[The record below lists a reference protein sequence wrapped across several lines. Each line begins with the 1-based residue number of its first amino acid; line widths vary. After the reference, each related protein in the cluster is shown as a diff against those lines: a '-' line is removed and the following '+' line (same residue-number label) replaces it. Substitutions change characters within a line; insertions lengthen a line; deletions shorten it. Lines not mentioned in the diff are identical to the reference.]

1 MAKNKIMTTIVN
13 MAGNVDPSV
22 QKAFREVES
31 RLEGMNGKAIAVG
44 ASVAAAGAA
53 ITVGAVHAGK
63 ALINMGDAY
72 NSTMGDLQAKTGAT
86 AAEMEGLSDA
96 VEGVYADRNLGEDM
110 IQVADAIAI
119 ARQQTGL
126 MGQDLESIT
135 ADAIMLQDTFDYD
148 VNESVKAARALMQ
161 NFGIDGHTAMNYI
174 AEGTQKGLDYSGEL
188 LDTISEYSVQFAK
201 VGMDADDMFN
211 IMQTGADNGAWKLD
225 TLANAV
231 KEFSVASIDGSET
244 TKEAFEA
251 LGYDADEVMSI
262 FAKGGEDANIAFN
275 TILNDL
281 ISMDDEVAR
290 DAIGVSLFKTTWEDL
305 GVEALASLTDVT
317 DATYLAGDALGEINT
332 VKYDTIGQAI
342 QGVQRQLEV
351 QLAPAGS
358 AAAQRLAEMSPQITE
373 SLKTVSPYIE
383 DLAVKFSDV
392 LVDGI
397 DLAIAALIWCSQNT
411 DTLKAAAVG
420 LGIVFATFSAA
431 KMITSIH
438 NAVAAFSLL
447 RAAHLKEKAETIYLQ
462 ALYAKDAVVKGASTA
477 ATVAQTAATG
487 AWNVVAGIGTAVT
500 SAFGAAMAFLTSP
513 IGLVI
518 LAIGALIGIGVLLYK
533 NWDTVKMYAV
543 QLGTFLSGVWNSIST
558 AVGNFINGIKEKFLS
573 GFSALVGIVKAPIN
587 GVISLINGAING
599 INGISV
605 DIPDWVP
612 GFGGKHFGLMLP
624 TMPLLAKGGFTNG
637 ASIAG
642 EAGTEAVISFDPSVR
657 SQNLSYWAKAG
668 QMLGALPEGVSVL
681 ESGGDSNSN
690 SVSIGQIVF
699 SPKIEITG
707 NADKESIIAA
717 IRAEY
722 PEFIDLLERWFM
734 ERGYFAYES

>member
-44 ASVAAAGAA
+44 ASVAAAGAG

-231 KEFSVASIDGSET
+231 KEFPVASIDGSET

-637 ASIAG
+637 VSIAG

-681 ESGGDSNSN
+681 ESGGDSN

>member
-44 ASVAAAGAA
+44 ASVAAAGVG

-201 VGMDADDMFN
+201 IGMDADDMFN

-317 DATYLAGDALGEINT
+317 DATYLAGDALGEINA
-332 VKYDTIGQAI
+332 VKYDIIGQAI

-373 SLKTVSPYIE
+373 SLETVSPYIE

-681 ESGGDSNSN
+681 ESGGDSNS
-690 SVSIGQIVF
+690 VSIGQIVF

>member
-44 ASVAAAGAA
+44 ASVAAAGAG

-96 VEGVYADRNLGEDM
+96 VEGVYADRNLGTDM
-110 IQVADAIAI
+110 QDVADAVAL
-119 ARQQTGL
+119 AKQTTGL
-126 MGQDLESIT
+126 WGEDLESVS
-135 ADAIMLQDTFDYD
+135 ADALMLRDTFDYD
-148 VNESVKAARALMQ
+148 LNESLRASKALMT
-161 NFGIDGHTAMNYI
+161 NFGLDSHTAMNYI
-174 AEGTQKGLDYSGEL
+174 AEGAQKGLDYSGEL

-211 IMQTGADNGAWKLD
+211 IMQAGAENGAWNLD
-225 TLANAV
+225 KVGDAI
-231 KEFSVASIDGSET
+231 KEFSIRSIDGSKT
-244 TKEAFEA
+244 TQEAFAA
-251 LGYDADEVMSI
+251 LGYDADEVMGI

-275 TILNDL
+275 TILQDL

-290 DAIGVSLFKTTWEDL
+290 DAVGVQLFGTMWEDL
-305 GVEALASLTDVT
+305 GVDAMAALSEVT
-317 DATYLAGDALGEINT
+317 DGAYLAGDALNEINA
-332 VKYDTIGQAI
+332 VKYDTVGQAL
-342 QGVQRQLEV
+342 QGISRQLEV

-605 DIPDWVP
+605 DIPEWVP

-681 ESGGDSNSN
+681 ESGGDSNS
-690 SVSIGQIVF
+690 VSIGQIVF

-734 ERGYFAYES
+734 ERGYFDYES

>member
-44 ASVAAAGAA
+44 ASVAAAGAG

-373 SLKTVSPYIE
+373 SLKIVSPYIE

-681 ESGGDSNSN
+681 ESGGDSNS
-690 SVSIGQIVF
+690 VSIGQIVF

-722 PEFIDLLERWFM
+722 PEFIDLLEQWFM

>member
-96 VEGVYADRNLGEDM
+96 VEGVYADRNLGTDM
-110 IQVADAIAI
+110 QDVADAVAL
-119 ARQQTGL
+119 AKQTTGL
-126 MGQDLESIT
+126 WGEDLESVS
-135 ADAIMLQDTFDYD
+135 ADALMLRDTFDYD
-148 VNESVKAARALMQ
+148 LNESLRASKALMT
-161 NFGIDGHTAMNYI
+161 NFGLDSHTAMNYI
-174 AEGTQKGLDYSGEL
+174 AEGAQKGLDYSGEL

-201 VGMDADDMFN
+201 VGLDADDMFN
-211 IMQTGADNGAWKLD
+211 IMQAGAENGAWNLD
-225 TLANAV
+225 KVGDAI
-231 KEFSVASIDGSET
+231 KEFSIRSIDGSKT
-244 TKEAFEA
+244 TQEAFAA
-251 LGYDADEVMSI
+251 LGYDADEVMGI

-275 TILNDL
+275 TILQDL

-290 DAIGVSLFKTTWEDL
+290 DAVGVQLFGTMWEDL
-305 GVEALASLTDVT
+305 GVDAMAALSEVT
-317 DATYLAGDALGEINT
+317 DGTYLAGDALNEINA
-332 VKYDTIGQAI
+332 VKYDTVGQAL
-342 QGVQRQLEV
+342 QGISRQLEV

-373 SLKTVSPYIE
+373 SLKTVSSYIE

-438 NAVAAFSLL
+438 NAIAAFSLL

-681 ESGGDSNSN
+681 ESGGDSNS
-690 SVSIGQIVF
+690 VSIGQIVF

>member
-174 AEGTQKGLDYSGEL
+174 AESTQKGLDYSGEL

-201 VGMDADDMFN
+201 VGMNADDMFN

-681 ESGGDSNSN
+681 ESGGDSNS
-690 SVSIGQIVF
+690 VSIGQIVF

>member
-44 ASVAAAGAA
+44 ASVAAVGAG
-53 ITVGAVHAGK
+53 ITVGAVHARK

-96 VEGVYADRNLGEDM
+96 VEGVYADRNLGTDM
-110 IQVADAIAI
+110 QDVADAVAL
-119 ARQQTGL
+119 AKQTTGL
-126 MGQDLESIT
+126 WGEDLESVS
-135 ADAIMLQDTFDYD
+135 ADALMLRDTFDYD
-148 VNESVKAARALMQ
+148 LNESLRASKALMT
-161 NFGIDGHTAMNYI
+161 NFGLDSHTAMNYI
-174 AEGTQKGLDYSGEL
+174 AEGAQKGLDYSGEL

-211 IMQTGADNGAWKLD
+211 IMQAGAENGAWNLD
-225 TLANAV
+225 KVGDAI
-231 KEFSVASIDGSET
+231 KEFSIRSIDGSKT
-244 TKEAFEA
+244 TQEAFAA
-251 LGYDADEVMSI
+251 LGYDADEVMGI

-275 TILNDL
+275 TILQDL

-290 DAIGVSLFKTTWEDL
+290 DAVGVQLFGTMWEDL
-305 GVEALASLTDVT
+305 GVDAMAALSEVT
-317 DATYLAGDALGEINT
+317 DGTYLAGDALSEINA
-332 VKYDTIGQAI
+332 VKYDTVGQAL
-342 QGVQRQLEV
+342 QGISRQLEV

-383 DLAVKFSDV
+383 DLTVKFSDV

-558 AVGNFINGIKEKFLS
+558 AVGNFINGIKEKFLT

-681 ESGGDSNSN
+681 ESGGDSNS
-690 SVSIGQIVF
+690 VSIGQIIF

>member
-1 MAKNKIMTTIVN
+1 MAKNKILTTVVN

-22 QKAFREVES
+22 QKAFGEVEK
-31 RLEGMNGKAIAVG
+31 RMEGVNKKAVVVA
-44 ASVAAAGAA
+44 ASVAAIGAG
-53 ITVGAVHAGK
+53 ITVGAVKAGK
-63 ALINMGDAY
+63 ALITMGDTY
-72 NSTMGDLQAKTGAT
+72 NATMGDLQAKTGAT
-86 AAEMEGLSDA
+86 AAEMAELSDVIA
-96 VEGVYADRNLGEDM
+96 GVYAERNLGEDM
-110 IQVADAIAI
+110 QAVADAVAT

-244 TKEAFEA
+244 TKEAFAA

-317 DATYLAGDALGEINT
+317 NATYLAGDALGEINT

-392 LVDGI
+392 LVDAI

-447 RAAHLKEKAETIYLQ
+447 RAAHLKENAETIYLQ

-477 ATVAQTAATG
+477 ATVAQTVATG

-500 SAFGAAMAFLTSP
+500 TAFGAAMAFLTSP

-681 ESGGDSNSN
+681 ESGGDSNS
-690 SVSIGQIVF
+690 VSIGQIVF

>member
-44 ASVAAAGAA
+44 ASVAAAGAG

-96 VEGVYADRNLGEDM
+96 VEGVYADRNLGTDM
-110 IQVADAIAI
+110 QDVADAVAL
-119 ARQQTGL
+119 AKQTTGL
-126 MGQDLESIT
+126 WGEDLESVS
-135 ADAIMLQDTFDYD
+135 ADALMLRDTFDYD
-148 VNESVKAARALMQ
+148 LNESLRASKALMT
-161 NFGIDGHTAMNYI
+161 NFGLDSHTAMNYI
-174 AEGTQKGLDYSGEL
+174 AEGAQKGLDYSGEL

-211 IMQTGADNGAWKLD
+211 IMQAGAENGAWNLD
-225 TLANAV
+225 KVGDAI
-231 KEFSVASIDGSET
+231 KEFSIRSIDGSKT
-244 TKEAFEA
+244 TQEAFAA
-251 LGYDADEVMSI
+251 LGYDADEVMGI

-275 TILNDL
+275 TILHDL

-290 DAIGVSLFKTTWEDL
+290 DAVGVQLFGTMWEDL
-305 GVEALASLTDVT
+305 GVDAMAALSEVT
-317 DATYLAGDALGEINT
+317 DGAYLAGDALNEINA
-332 VKYDTIGQAI
+332 VKYDTVGQAL
-342 QGVQRQLEV
+342 QGISRQLEV

-681 ESGGDSNSN
+681 ESGGDSNS
-690 SVSIGQIVF
+690 VSIGQIVF

>member
-44 ASVAAAGAA
+44 ASVAAAGAG

-420 LGIVFATFSAA
+420 LGIVFATFSAT

-599 INGISV
+599 INSISV

-681 ESGGDSNSN
+681 ESGGDSNS
-690 SVSIGQIVF
+690 VSIGQIVF

>member
-13 MAGNVDPSV
+13 MAGNVDPLV

-174 AEGTQKGLDYSGEL
+174 AESTQKGLDYSGEL

-681 ESGGDSNSN
+681 ESGGDSNS
-690 SVSIGQIVF
+690 VSIGQIVF

>member
-31 RLEGMNGKAIAVG
+31 WLEGMNGKAIAVG
-44 ASVAAAGAA
+44 ASVAAVGAA

-86 AAEMEGLSDA
+86 AQDMECLSDS
-96 VEGVYADRNLGEDM
+96 VQGRYADRNLGEDM

-211 IMQTGADNGAWKLD
+211 IMQAGAENGAWNLD
-225 TLANAV
+225 KVGDAI
-231 KEFSVASIDGSET
+231 KEFSIRSIDGSKT
-244 TKEAFEA
+244 TQEAFAA
-251 LGYDADEVMSI
+251 LGYDADEVMGI

-275 TILNDL
+275 TILQDL

-290 DAIGVSLFKTTWEDL
+290 DAVGVQLFGTMWEDL
-305 GVEALASLTDVT
+305 GVDAMAALSEVT
-317 DATYLAGDALGEINT
+317 DGTYLAGDALNEINA
-332 VKYDTIGQAI
+332 VKYDTVGQAL
-342 QGVQRQLEV
+342 QGISRQLEV

-397 DLAIAALIWCSQNT
+397 DLAIAALIGCSQNT

-681 ESGGDSNSN
+681 ESGGDSNS
-690 SVSIGQIVF
+690 VSIGQIVF

>member
-44 ASVAAAGAA
+44 ASVAAVGAA

-96 VEGVYADRNLGEDM
+96 VEGVYADRNLGTDM
-110 IQVADAIAI
+110 QDVADAVAL
-119 ARQQTGL
+119 AKQTTGL
-126 MGQDLESIT
+126 WGEDLESVS
-135 ADAIMLQDTFDYD
+135 ADALMLRDTFDYD
-148 VNESVKAARALMQ
+148 LNESLRASKALMT
-161 NFGIDGHTAMNYI
+161 NFGLDSHTAMNYI
-174 AEGTQKGLDYSGEL
+174 AEGAQKGLDYSGEL

-201 VGMDADDMFN
+201 VGLDADDMFN
-211 IMQTGADNGAWKLD
+211 IMQAGAENGAWNLD
-225 TLANAV
+225 KVGDAI
-231 KEFSVASIDGSET
+231 KEFSIRSIDGSKT
-244 TKEAFEA
+244 TQEAFAA
-251 LGYDADEVMSI
+251 LGYDADEVMGI

-275 TILNDL
+275 TILQDL

-290 DAIGVSLFKTTWEDL
+290 DAVGVQLFGTMWEDL
-305 GVEALASLTDVT
+305 GVDAMAALSEVT
-317 DATYLAGDALGEINT
+317 DGTYLAGDALNEINA
-332 VKYDTIGQAI
+332 VKYDTVGQAL
-342 QGVQRQLEV
+342 QGISRQLEV

-373 SLKTVSPYIE
+373 SLKTVSSYIE

-438 NAVAAFSLL
+438 NAIAAFSLL

-681 ESGGDSNSN
+681 ESGGDSNS
-690 SVSIGQIVF
+690 VSIGQIVF

>member
-1 MAKNKIMTTIVN
+1 MAKNKILTTVVN
-13 MAGNVDPSV
+13 MAGNVDPSI
-22 QKAFREVES
+22 QKAFNEVEK
-31 RLEGMNGKAIAVG
+31 RFDKVNTKAFAISASIAAVSAG
-44 ASVAAAGAA
+44 IAAGAV
-53 ITVGAVHAGK
+53 TAGK
-63 ALINMGDAY
+63 ALITMGDTY

-86 AAEMEGLSDA
+86 AAEMAELSDVIA
-96 VEGVYADRNLGEDM
+96 GVYTERNLGEDM
-110 IQVADAIAI
+110 QAVADAVAT

-126 MGQDLESIT
+126 MGEDLETIT
-135 ADAIMLQDTFDYD
+135 ADAIMLQDVFDYD
-148 VNESVKAARALMQ
+148 VNESLRASRALMQ
-161 NFGIDGHTAMNYI
+161 NFGIDGHEAMNYI
-174 AEGTQKGLDYSGEL
+174 AEGAQNGLDFSGEL
-188 LDTISEYSVQFAK
+188 LDSISEYSVQFAK

-231 KEFSVASIDGSET
+231 KEFSVASIDGSAT
-244 TKEAFEA
+244 TKEAFAA

-392 LVDGI
+392 LVDAI

-462 ALYAKDAVVKGASTA
+462 ALYAKDAVAKGASTA
-477 ATVAQTAATG
+477 ATVAQTVATG

-500 SAFGAAMAFLTSP
+500 TAFGAAMAFLTSP

-518 LAIGALIGIGVLLYK
+518 IAIGALIGIGVLLYK
-533 NWDTVKMYAV
+533 NWDTVKMYAA
-543 QLGTFLSGVWNSIST
+543 QLGEFLSGVWNSISM
-558 AVGNFINGIKEKFLS
+558 AVSNFINGIKEKFLS
-573 GFSALVGIVKAPIN
+573 GFSALVGIIKAPIN

-642 EAGTEAVISFDPSVR
+642 EAGTEAVISFDPSVK

-681 ESGGDSNSN
+681 ESGGDSN

-734 ERGYFAYES
+734 ERGYFDYES

>member
-44 ASVAAAGAA
+44 ASVAAAGAG

-518 LAIGALIGIGVLLYK
+518 LTIGALIGIGVLLYK

-558 AVGNFINGIKEKFLS
+558 TVGNFINGIKEKFLS

-681 ESGGDSNSN
+681 ESGGDSNS
-690 SVSIGQIVF
+690 VSIGQIVF

>member
-44 ASVAAAGAA
+44 ASVAAAGAG

-96 VEGVYADRNLGEDM
+96 VEDVYAERNLGEDM
-110 IQVADAIAI
+110 QEVADAVSLAK
-119 ARQQTGL
+119 QTTGL
-126 MGQDLESIT
+126 WGEELENVT
-135 ADAIMLQDTFDYD
+135 ADAIILRDTFDYD
-148 VNESVKAARALMQ
+148 LNETLRASKALME
-161 NFGIDGHTAMNYI
+161 NFGISGKESMNYI
-174 AEGTQKGLDYSGEL
+174 AEGAQRGLDFSGEL

-201 VGMDADDMFN
+201 VGLDVDDMFN
-211 IMQTGADNGAWKLD
+211 IMEAGAENGAWNLD
-225 TLANAV
+225 KVGDAI
-231 KEFSVASIDGSET
+231 KEFSIRSIDGSKT
-244 TKEAFEA
+244 TQEAFAA
-251 LGYDADEVMSI
+251 LGYDADEVMGI

-275 TILNDL
+275 TILQDL

-290 DAIGVSLFKTTWEDL
+290 DAVGVQLFGTMWEDL
-305 GVEALASLTDVT
+305 GVDAMAALSKVT
-317 DATYLAGDALGEINT
+317 DGTYIAGDALNEINA
-332 VKYDTIGQAI
+332 VKYDTVGQAL
-342 QGVQRQLEV
+342 QGISRQLEV

-681 ESGGDSNSN
+681 ESGGDSNS
-690 SVSIGQIVF
+690 VSIGQIVF

>member
-44 ASVAAAGAA
+44 ASVAAAGAG

-201 VGMDADDMFN
+201 IGMDADDMFN

-231 KEFSVASIDGSET
+231 KEFSVASIDGSKT

-373 SLKTVSPYIE
+373 SLKIVSPYIE

-681 ESGGDSNSN
+681 ESGGDSNS
-690 SVSIGQIVF
+690 VSIGQIVF

>member
-174 AEGTQKGLDYSGEL
+174 AESTQKGLDYSGEL

-599 INGISV
+599 INGISL

-681 ESGGDSNSN
+681 ESGGDSNS
-690 SVSIGQIVF
+690 VSIGQIVF

>member
-44 ASVAAAGAA
+44 ASVAAAGAG

-174 AEGTQKGLDYSGEL
+174 AESTQKGLDYSGEL

-533 NWDTVKMYAV
+533 NWDMVKMYAV

-681 ESGGDSNSN
+681 ESGGDSNS
-690 SVSIGQIVF
+690 VSIGQIVF

>member
-44 ASVAAAGAA
+44 ASVAAAGAG

-96 VEGVYADRNLGEDM
+96 VEGVYADRNLGTDM
-110 IQVADAIAI
+110 QDVADAVAL
-119 ARQQTGL
+119 AKQTTGL
-126 MGQDLESIT
+126 WGEDLESVS
-135 ADAIMLQDTFDYD
+135 ADALMLRDTFDYD
-148 VNESVKAARALMQ
+148 LNESLRASKALMT
-161 NFGIDGHTAMNYI
+161 NFGLDSHTAMNYI
-174 AEGTQKGLDYSGEL
+174 AEGAQKGLDYSGEL

-211 IMQTGADNGAWKLD
+211 IMQAGAENGAWNLD
-225 TLANAV
+225 KVGDAI
-231 KEFSVASIDGSET
+231 KEFSIRSIDGSKT
-244 TKEAFEA
+244 TQEAFAA
-251 LGYDADEVMSI
+251 LGYDADEVMGI

-275 TILNDL
+275 TILQDL

-290 DAIGVSLFKTTWEDL
+290 DAVGVQLFGTMWEDL
-305 GVEALASLTDVT
+305 GVDAMAALSEVT
-317 DATYLAGDALGEINT
+317 DGTYLAGDALNEINA
-332 VKYDTIGQAI
+332 VKYDTVGQAL
-342 QGVQRQLEV
+342 QGISRQLEV

-533 NWDTVKMYAV
+533 NWDMVKMYAV

-681 ESGGDSNSN
+681 ESGGDSNS
-690 SVSIGQIVF
+690 VSIGQIVF

>member
-44 ASVAAAGAA
+44 ASVAAAGAG

-96 VEGVYADRNLGEDM
+96 VEGVYADRNLGTDM
-110 IQVADAIAI
+110 QDVADAVAL
-119 ARQQTGL
+119 AKQTTGL
-126 MGQDLESIT
+126 WGEDLESVS
-135 ADAIMLQDTFDYD
+135 ADALMLRDTFDYD
-148 VNESVKAARALMQ
+148 LNESLRASKALMT
-161 NFGIDGHTAMNYI
+161 NFGLDSHTAMNYI
-174 AEGTQKGLDYSGEL
+174 AEGAQKGLDYSGEL

-211 IMQTGADNGAWKLD
+211 IMQAGAENGAWNLD
-225 TLANAV
+225 KVGDAI
-231 KEFSVASIDGSET
+231 KEFSIRSIDGSKT
-244 TKEAFEA
+244 TQEAFAA
-251 LGYDADEVMSI
+251 LGYDANEVMGI

-275 TILNDL
+275 TILQDL

-290 DAIGVSLFKTTWEDL
+290 DAVGVQLFGTMWEDL
-305 GVEALASLTDVT
+305 GVDAMAALSEVT
-317 DATYLAGDALGEINT
+317 DGTYLAGDALNDINA
-332 VKYDTIGQAI
+332 VKYDTVGQAL
-342 QGVQRQLEV
+342 QGISRQLEV

-411 DTLKAAAVG
+411 DTLKAAAIG

-447 RAAHLKEKAETIYLQ
+447 RAAHLKEKAEIIYLQ

-681 ESGGDSNSN
+681 ESGGDSNS
-690 SVSIGQIVF
+690 VSIGQIVF

-722 PEFIDLLERWFM
+722 PEFIDLLEQWFM

>member
-44 ASVAAAGAA
+44 ASVAAVGAA

-500 SAFGAAMAFLTSP
+500 SAFGTAMAFLTSP

-558 AVGNFINGIKEKFLS
+558 VVGNFINGIKEKFLS

-637 ASIAG
+637 VSIAG

-681 ESGGDSNSN
+681 ESGGDSNS
-690 SVSIGQIVF
+690 VSIGKIVF

>member
-44 ASVAAAGAA
+44 ASVAAAGAG

-96 VEGVYADRNLGEDM
+96 VEGVYADRNLGTDM
-110 IQVADAIAI
+110 QDVADAVAL
-119 ARQQTGL
+119 AKQTTGL
-126 MGQDLESIT
+126 WGEDLESVS
-135 ADAIMLQDTFDYD
+135 ADALMLRDTFDYD
-148 VNESVKAARALMQ
+148 LNESLRASKALMT
-161 NFGIDGHTAMNYI
+161 NFGLDSHTAMNYI
-174 AEGTQKGLDYSGEL
+174 AEGAQKGLDYSGEL

-211 IMQTGADNGAWKLD
+211 IMQAGAENGAWNLD
-225 TLANAV
+225 KVGDAI
-231 KEFSVASIDGSET
+231 KEFSIRSIDGSKT
-244 TKEAFEA
+244 TQEAFAA
-251 LGYDADEVMSI
+251 LGYDADEVMGI

-275 TILNDL
+275 TILQDL

-290 DAIGVSLFKTTWEDL
+290 DAVGVQLFGTMWEDL
-305 GVEALASLTDVT
+305 GVDAMAALSEVT
-317 DATYLAGDALGEINT
+317 DGTYLAGDALNEINA
-332 VKYDTIGQAI
+332 VKYDTVGQAL
-342 QGVQRQLEV
+342 QGISRQLEV

-681 ESGGDSNSN
+681 ESGGDSNS
-690 SVSIGQIVF
+690 VSIGQIVF
-699 SPKIEITG
+699 SPKNEITG

>member
-44 ASVAAAGAA
+44 ASVAAAGAG

-96 VEGVYADRNLGEDM
+96 VEDVYADRNLGEDM
-110 IQVADAIAI
+110 QEVADAVSLAKQI
-119 ARQQTGL
+119 TGL
-126 MGQDLESIT
+126 WGEELENVT
-135 ADAIMLQDTFDYD
+135 ADAIILRDTFDYD
-148 VNESVKAARALMQ
+148 LNETLRASKALME
-161 NFGIDGHTAMNYI
+161 NFGISGKESMNYI
-174 AEGTQKGLDYSGEL
+174 AEGAQRGLDFSGEL

-201 VGMDADDMFN
+201 VGLDVDDMFN
-211 IMQTGADNGAWKLD
+211 IMEAGTENGAWNLD
-225 TLANAV
+225 KVGDAI
-231 KEFSVASIDGSET
+231 KEFSIRSIDGSKT
-244 TKEAFEA
+244 TQEAFAA
-251 LGYDADEVMSI
+251 LGYDADEVMGI
-262 FAKGGEDANIAFN
+262 FAKGGEDANIAFR
-275 TILNDL
+275 TILKDL
-281 ISMDDEVAR
+281 VSMDDAVAR
-290 DAIGVSLFKTTWEDL
+290 DAVGVQLFGTMWEDL
-305 GVEALASLTDVT
+305 GVDAMAALSEVT
-317 DATYLAGDALGEINT
+317 DGTYLAGDALNEINA
-332 VKYDTIGQAI
+332 VKYDTVGQAL
-342 QGVQRQLEV
+342 QGISRQLEV

-383 DLAVKFSDV
+383 DLVVKFSDV

-573 GFSALVGIVKAPIN
+573 GFSALVGIIKAPIN

-681 ESGGDSNSN
+681 ESGGDSNS
-690 SVSIGQIVF
+690 VSIGQIVF

-722 PEFIDLLERWFM
+722 PEFIDLLEQWFM

>member
-44 ASVAAAGAA
+44 ASVAAAGAG

-174 AEGTQKGLDYSGEL
+174 AESTQKGLDYSGEL

-211 IMQTGADNGAWKLD
+211 IMQAGAENGAWNLD
-225 TLANAV
+225 KVGDAI
-231 KEFSVASIDGSET
+231 KEFSIRSIDGSKT
-244 TKEAFEA
+244 TQEAFAA
-251 LGYDADEVMSI
+251 LGYDADEVMGI

-275 TILNDL
+275 TILQDL

-290 DAIGVSLFKTTWEDL
+290 DAVGVQLFGTMWEDL
-305 GVEALASLTDVT
+305 GVDAMAALSEVT
-317 DATYLAGDALGEINT
+317 DGTYLAGDALNEINA
-332 VKYDTIGQAI
+332 VKYDTVGQAL
-342 QGVQRQLEV
+342 QGISRQLEV

-411 DTLKAAAVG
+411 DTLKAVAVG

-681 ESGGDSNSN
+681 ESGGDSNS
-690 SVSIGQIVF
+690 VSIGQIVF

>member
-63 ALINMGDAY
+63 ALITMGDTY

-96 VEGVYADRNLGEDM
+96 VEGVYADRNLGTDM
-110 IQVADAIAI
+110 QDVADAVAL
-119 ARQQTGL
+119 AKQTTGL
-126 MGQDLESIT
+126 WGEDLESVS
-135 ADAIMLQDTFDYD
+135 ADALMLRDTFDYD
-148 VNESVKAARALMQ
+148 LNESLRASKALMT
-161 NFGIDGHTAMNYI
+161 NFGLDSHTAMNYI
-174 AEGTQKGLDYSGEL
+174 AEGAQKGLDYSGEL

-211 IMQTGADNGAWKLD
+211 IMQAGAESGAWNLD
-225 TLANAV
+225 KVGDAV
-231 KEFSVASIDGSET
+231 KEFSIRSIDGSKT
-244 TKEAFEA
+244 TQAAFET
-251 LGYDADEVMSI
+251 LGYNADEVMSI

-275 TILNDL
+275 TILKDL
-281 ISMDDEVAR
+281 IAMDDEVAR
-290 DAIGVSLFKTTWEDL
+290 DAVGVQLFSTQWEDL
-305 GVEALASLTDVT
+305 GVEAMTALSEVT
-317 DATYLAGDALGEINT
+317 DATYLTGDALGAINA

-342 QGVQRQLEV
+342 QGIQRQFEV
-351 QLAPAGS
+351 QLAPAGQ

-397 DLAIAALIWCSQNT
+397 DLGIDALIWCSQNT

-420 LGIVFATFSAA
+420 LGVVFATFSTA
-431 KMITSIH
+431 KMINSIN
-438 NAVAAFSLL
+438 NAVKAFAFL
-447 RAAHLKEKAETIYLQ
+447 RVAHLKEKAETIYLQ

-477 ATVAQTAATG
+477 ATVAQTVATG

-500 SAFGAAMAFLTSP
+500 TAFGAAMAFLTSP

-533 NWDTVKMYAV
+533 NWDTVKMYAA
-543 QLGTFLSGVWNSIST
+543 QLGEFLSGVWNSISM
-558 AVGNFINGIKEKFLS
+558 AVSNFINGIKEKFLS

-587 GVISLINGAING
+587 SVISLINGAING

-637 ASIAG
+637 VSIAG

-657 SQNLSYWAKAG
+657 SENLSYWAKAG
-668 QMLGALPEGVSVL
+668 QMLGALPDDVDPL
-681 ESGGDSNSN
+681 ETNNSRT
-690 SVSIGQIVF
+690 VSIGEINF

-707 NADKESIIAA
+707 NADKEDIMAA
-717 IRAEY
+717 IEAEY

>member
-174 AEGTQKGLDYSGEL
+174 AESTQKGLDYSGEL

-573 GFSALVGIVKAPIN
+573 GFSALVGIIKAPIN

-637 ASIAG
+637 VSIAG

-681 ESGGDSNSN
+681 ESGGDSN

>member
-44 ASVAAAGAA
+44 ASVAAAGAG

-96 VEGVYADRNLGEDM
+96 VEGVYADRNLGTDM
-110 IQVADAIAI
+110 QDVADAVAL
-119 ARQQTGL
+119 AKQTTGL
-126 MGQDLESIT
+126 WGEDLESVS
-135 ADAIMLQDTFDYD
+135 ADALMLRDTFDYD
-148 VNESVKAARALMQ
+148 LNESLRASKALMT
-161 NFGIDGHTAMNYI
+161 NFGLDSHTAMNYI
-174 AEGTQKGLDYSGEL
+174 AEGAQKGLDYSGEL

-211 IMQTGADNGAWKLD
+211 IMQAGAENGAWNLD
-225 TLANAV
+225 KVGDAI
-231 KEFSVASIDGSET
+231 KEFSIRSIDGSKT
-244 TKEAFEA
+244 TQEAFAA
-251 LGYDADEVMSI
+251 LGYDADEVMGI

-275 TILNDL
+275 TILHDL

-290 DAIGVSLFKTTWEDL
+290 DAVGVQLFGTMWEDL
-305 GVEALASLTDVT
+305 GVDAMAALSEVT
-317 DATYLAGDALGEINT
+317 DGAYLAGDALNEINA
-332 VKYDTIGQAI
+332 VKYDTVGQAL
-342 QGVQRQLEV
+342 QGISRQLEV

-573 GFSALVGIVKAPIN
+573 GFNALVGIVKAPIN

-681 ESGGDSNSN
+681 ESGGDIN

>member
-44 ASVAAAGAA
+44 ASVAAAGAG

-211 IMQTGADNGAWKLD
+211 IMQAGAENGAWNLD
-225 TLANAV
+225 KVGDAI
-231 KEFSVASIDGSET
+231 KEFSIRSIDGSKT
-244 TKEAFEA
+244 TQEAFAA
-251 LGYDADEVMSI
+251 LGYDADEVMGI

-275 TILNDL
+275 TILQDL

-290 DAIGVSLFKTTWEDL
+290 DAVGVQLFGTMWEDL
-305 GVEALASLTDVT
+305 GVDAMAALSEVT
-317 DATYLAGDALGEINT
+317 DGTYLAGDALNEINA
-332 VKYDTIGQAI
+332 VKYDTVGQAL
-342 QGVQRQLEV
+342 QGISRQLEV

-681 ESGGDSNSN
+681 ESGGDSNS
-690 SVSIGQIVF
+690 VSIGQIVF

>member
-1 MAKNKIMTTIVN
+1 
-13 MAGNVDPSV
+13 
-22 QKAFREVES
+22 
-31 RLEGMNGKAIAVG
+31 
-44 ASVAAAGAA
+44 
-53 ITVGAVHAGK
+53 
-63 ALINMGDAY
+63 
-72 NSTMGDLQAKTGAT
+72 
-86 AAEMEGLSDA
+86 
-96 VEGVYADRNLGEDM
+96 
-110 IQVADAIAI
+110 
-119 ARQQTGL
+119 
-126 MGQDLESIT
+126 
-135 ADAIMLQDTFDYD
+135 
-148 VNESVKAARALMQ
+148 
-161 NFGIDGHTAMNYI
+161 
-174 AEGTQKGLDYSGEL
+174 
-188 LDTISEYSVQFAK
+188 
-201 VGMDADDMFN
+201 
-211 IMQTGADNGAWKLD
+211 
-225 TLANAV
+225 
-231 KEFSVASIDGSET
+231 
-244 TKEAFEA
+244 
-251 LGYDADEVMSI
+251 
-262 FAKGGEDANIAFN
+262 
-275 TILNDL
+275 
-281 ISMDDEVAR
+281 
-290 DAIGVSLFKTTWEDL
+290 
-305 GVEALASLTDVT
+305 
-317 DATYLAGDALGEINT
+317 
-332 VKYDTIGQAI
+332 
-342 QGVQRQLEV
+342 
-351 QLAPAGS
+351 
-358 AAAQRLAEMSPQITE
+358 
-373 SLKTVSPYIE
+373 
-383 DLAVKFSDV
+383 
-392 LVDGI
+392 
-397 DLAIAALIWCSQNT
+397 
-411 DTLKAAAVG
+411 
-420 LGIVFATFSAA
+420 
-431 KMITSIH
+431 MITSIH

-500 SAFGAAMAFLTSP
+500 SAFGTAMAFLTSP

-558 AVGNFINGIKEKFLS
+558 VVGNFINGIKEKFLS

-637 ASIAG
+637 VSIAG

-681 ESGGDSNSN
+681 ESGGDSN

>member
-44 ASVAAAGAA
+44 ASVAAAGAG

-573 GFSALVGIVKAPIN
+573 GFSALVGIIKAPIN

-681 ESGGDSNSN
+681 ESGGDSNS
-690 SVSIGQIVF
+690 VSIGQIVF

>member
-44 ASVAAAGAA
+44 ASVAAAGAG

-174 AEGTQKGLDYSGEL
+174 AESTQKGLDYSGEL

-211 IMQTGADNGAWKLD
+211 IMQAGAENGAWNLD
-225 TLANAV
+225 KVGDAI
-231 KEFSVASIDGSET
+231 KEFSIRSIDGSKT
-244 TKEAFEA
+244 TQEAFAA
-251 LGYDADEVMSI
+251 LGYDADEVMGI

-275 TILNDL
+275 TILQDL

-290 DAIGVSLFKTTWEDL
+290 DAVGVQLFGTMWEDL
-305 GVEALASLTDVT
+305 GVDAMAALSEVT
-317 DATYLAGDALGEINT
+317 DGTYLAGDALNEINA
-332 VKYDTIGQAI
+332 VKYDTVGQAL
-342 QGVQRQLEV
+342 QGISRQLEV

-681 ESGGDSNSN
+681 ESGGDSNS
-690 SVSIGQIVF
+690 VSIGQIVF

>member
-44 ASVAAAGAA
+44 ASVAAAGAG

-438 NAVAAFSLL
+438 NAIAAFSLL

-681 ESGGDSNSN
+681 ESGGDSNSI
-690 SVSIGQIVF
+690 SIGQILF

>member
-44 ASVAAAGAA
+44 ASVAAAGAG

-96 VEGVYADRNLGEDM
+96 VKGVYADRNLGEDM

-174 AEGTQKGLDYSGEL
+174 VEGTQKGLDYSGEL

-317 DATYLAGDALGEINT
+317 DATYLAGDALGEINA

-342 QGVQRQLEV
+342 QGVQRQLEA

-373 SLKTVSPYIE
+373 SLKIVSPYIE

-637 ASIAG
+637 VSIAG

-681 ESGGDSNSN
+681 ESGGDSN

>member
-174 AEGTQKGLDYSGEL
+174 AESTQKGLDYSGEL

-681 ESGGDSNSN
+681 ESGGDSNS
-690 SVSIGQIVF
+690 VSIGQIVF
-699 SPKIEITG
+699 SPKIEIIG

>member
-44 ASVAAAGAA
+44 ASVVAVGAA

-86 AAEMEGLSDA
+86 ATEMEGLSDA

-373 SLKTVSPYIE
+373 SLETVSPYIE

-587 GVISLINGAING
+587 GVISLINRAING

-637 ASIAG
+637 VSIAG

-681 ESGGDSNSN
+681 ESGGDSNS
-690 SVSIGQIVF
+690 VSIGQIVF

-722 PEFIDLLERWFM
+722 PEFIDLLEQWFM

>member
-305 GVEALASLTDVT
+305 GAEALASLTDVT

-373 SLKTVSPYIE
+373 SLETVSPYIE

-462 ALYAKDAVVKGASTA
+462 ALYAKDAVVKGTSTA

-573 GFSALVGIVKAPIN
+573 GFSALVDIVKAPIN

-681 ESGGDSNSN
+681 ESGGDSNS
-690 SVSIGQIVF
+690 VSIGQIAF

>member
-44 ASVAAAGAA
+44 ASVAAVGAA

-462 ALYAKDAVVKGASTA
+462 VLYAKDAVVKGASTA

-500 SAFGAAMAFLTSP
+500 SAFGTAMAFLTSP

-558 AVGNFINGIKEKFLS
+558 VVGNFINGIKEKFLS

-637 ASIAG
+637 VSIAG

-681 ESGGDSNSN
+681 ESGGDSN

>member
-44 ASVAAAGAA
+44 ASVAAAGAG

-86 AAEMEGLSDA
+86 AAEMEGLSDV
-96 VEGVYADRNLGEDM
+96 VEGVYADRNLGTDM
-110 IQVADAIAI
+110 QDVADAVAL
-119 ARQQTGL
+119 AKQTTGL
-126 MGQDLESIT
+126 WGEDLESVS
-135 ADAIMLQDTFDYD
+135 ADALMLRDTFDYD
-148 VNESVKAARALMQ
+148 LNESLRASKALMT
-161 NFGIDGHTAMNYI
+161 NFGLDSHTAMNYI
-174 AEGTQKGLDYSGEL
+174 AEGAQKGLDYSGEL

-211 IMQTGADNGAWKLD
+211 IMQAGAENGAWNLD
-225 TLANAV
+225 KVGDAI
-231 KEFSVASIDGSET
+231 KEFSIRSIDGSKT
-244 TKEAFEA
+244 TQEAFAA
-251 LGYDADEVMSI
+251 LGYDADEVMGI

-275 TILNDL
+275 TILHDL

-290 DAIGVSLFKTTWEDL
+290 DAVGVQLFGTMWEDL
-305 GVEALASLTDVT
+305 GVDAMAALSEVT
-317 DATYLAGDALGEINT
+317 DGAYLAGDALNEINA
-332 VKYDTIGQAI
+332 VKYDTVGQAL
-342 QGVQRQLEV
+342 QGISRQLEV

-573 GFSALVGIVKAPIN
+573 GFNALVGIVKAPIN

-681 ESGGDSNSN
+681 ESGGDSNS
-690 SVSIGQIVF
+690 VSIGQIVF

-722 PEFIDLLERWFM
+722 PEFIDLLEQWFM